1 MFSLLGA
8 ELLWSP
14 CGPPS
19 GGGGRTGSG
28 LLGAGAAP
36 LCTGGVLVVRSVLPP
51 WSLSPS
57 PSGTASPTGQRFVD
71 AHSHDDH
78 QQQQHSE
85 DAAQR
90 DCADRTTEQN
100 HRLDH
105 TQQQAHYRL

>member
-1 MFSLLGA
+1 MGPRQEVVGEPGLG
-8 ELLWSP
+8 S
-14 CGPPS
+14 S
-19 GGGGRTGSG
+19 
-28 LLGAGAAP
+28 GAGSAP

-105 TQQQAHYRL
+105 TQQQALIHIIHQIKVAVVSE

>member
-1 MFSLLGA
+1 MGPRQEVVVEPGLGSSVLVPLLSA
-8 ELLWSP
+8 VH
-14 CGPPS
+14 
-19 GGGGRTGSG
+19 
-28 LLGAGAAP
+28 
-36 LCTGGVLVVRSVLPP
+36 GGVLVVRSVLPP
-51 WSLSPS
+51 WSLSAS